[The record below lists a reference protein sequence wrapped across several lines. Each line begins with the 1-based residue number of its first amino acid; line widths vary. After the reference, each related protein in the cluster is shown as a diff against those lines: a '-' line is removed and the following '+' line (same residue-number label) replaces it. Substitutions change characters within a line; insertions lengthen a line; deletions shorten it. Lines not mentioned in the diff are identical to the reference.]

1 MGKGGGSS
9 APPAP
14 DYSSLARQQA
24 ALNNQASYQQT
35 VANRPTQVTPQ
46 GTLTWVNNPTMQNQL
61 DAQAYA
67 QALQNYS
74 KNPRGPAP
82 NQQDFYKLM
91 PVDNWTQTITLSP
104 EQQALYNQ
112 QTANQQMTGG
122 LAGQIL
128 RGVNT
133 APLDFSQAP
142 QVNALD
148 FSQAPDLASNNT
160 PLPSLA
166 YGNSNLPELASTNF
180 SSLPSL
186 ASTNPA
192 SLPNLAYPSG
202 SLPDRAALTGSLSAL
217 PDSGFGAVQQVQDAM
232 MSRLQPNLTQARDA
246 EIQRLKSQGITEGTP
261 AWESAMRSLNN
272 QANDAN
278 QQALL
283 AATNAYGD
291 IFNRGLAGRQQQ
303 YSELADTYNR
313 SLAGRQQAIGEQQ
326 NAFAN
331 SLAGRQQLANEQQN
345 AFANSLAGRQQLA
358 SEQQNAFANS
368 LAGRQQM
375 YREQQGAFANS
386 LAGRQQLF
394 NEQQGLFGNSLAAR
408 QQSVGEALSLY
419 NSQVNDR
426 NRAIQELLTQ
436 RQSPINEYT
445 ALVNGTAVQQPNFSN
460 FTQATPTMAP
470 DMQSAAQ
477 QQYNAAMQ
485 QYNASQQAK
494 ANQNAGLFG
503 LGGTLLT
510 APLTGGGS
518 VAGGL
523 LGGIGNLFGKLF

>member
-35 VANRPTQVTPQ
+35 VANRPTQITPQ
-46 GTLTWVNNPTMQNQL
+46 GTLSWTNTPTMQKQL

-67 QALQNYS
+67 QALENYS
-74 KNPRGPAP
+74 KDPSMPAP
-82 NQQDFYKLM
+82 KQEDFYRDM
-91 PVDNWTQTITLSP
+91 PVDTWTQTVTLSP

-112 QTANQQMTGG
+112 QTANQQMTRG
-122 LAGQIL
+122 LASQIL
-128 RGVNT
+128 QGVNT

-148 FSQAPDLASNNT
+148 FSQAPSLATTNAALPELAYNNGQ
-160 PLPSLA
+160 LPSLA
-166 YGNSNLPELASTNF
+166 YGNSN
-180 SSLPSL
+180 SLPNL

-192 SLPNLAYPSG
+192 ALPNLAYPSG
-202 SLPDRAALTGSLSAL
+202 PLPDRAALTQPLGNL
-217 PDSGFGAVQQVQDAM
+217 PDSGFGAVQQVQNAM
-232 MSRLQPNLTQARDA
+232 MSRLQPGLTQARDA

-272 QANDAN
+272 QQNDAQ

-291 IFNRGLAGRQQQ
+291 IYNRSLAGRQQQ

-313 SLAGRQQAIGEQQ
+313 SLAGRQQAIREQQ

-375 YREQQGAFANS
+375 YGEQQGAFANS

-394 NEQQGLFGNSLAAR
+394 NEQQGLFGNSLTAR
-408 QQSVGEALSLY
+408 QQSVGEAQSLY

-426 NRAIQELLTQ
+426 NRMIQELLIQ
-436 RQSPINEYT
+436 RQNPINEYT

-470 DMQSAAQ
+470 DMQGAAQ
-477 QQYNAAMQ
+477 QQYNAALQ

-503 LGGTLLT
+503 LLGTTLA
-510 APLTGGGS
+510 APMSGGS
-518 VAGGL
+518 SVLGGL
-523 LGGIGNLFGKLF
+523 LGKIF

>member
-1 MGKGGGSS
+1 MGKGGGGSS

-14 DYSSLARQQA
+14 DYSSLAQQQA
-24 ALNNQASYQQT
+24 ALTNQAAYQQT
-35 VANRPTQVTPQ
+35 VANRPTQITPQ
-46 GTLTWVNNPTMQNQL
+46 GTLTWANNPTMQNQL

-67 QALQNYS
+67 QALENYS

-112 QTANQQMTGG
+112 QTANQQAASSA
-122 LAGQIL
+122 AGQAL
-128 RGVNT
+128 RGFST
-133 APLDFSQAP
+133 SPLDFSQAP
-142 QVNALD
+142 QVDALD
-148 FSQAPDLASNNT
+148 FANAPAV
-160 PLPSLA
+160 
-166 YGNSNLPELASTNF
+166 ASTN
-180 SSLPSL
+180 
-186 ASTNPA
+186 AQ
-192 SLPNLAYPSG
+192 LPNLAYPSG
-202 SLPDRAALTGSLSAL
+202 ALPDRAELVGLL
-217 PDSGFGAVQQVQDAM
+217 PDLADSGFGAVQQVQDAM
-232 MSRLQPNLTQARDA
+232 MSRLQPGLTQSRNA

-272 QANDAN
+272 QQNDAQ

-283 AATNAYGD
+283 GAASAYGD
-291 IFNRGLAGRQQQ
+291 IFNRSLAGRQQLYNEQ
-303 YSELADTYNR
+303 ADTYNR

-326 NAFAN
+326 N
-331 SLAGRQQLANEQQN
+331 
-345 AFANSLAGRQQLA
+345 
-358 SEQQNAFANS
+358 
-368 LAGRQQM
+368 
-375 YREQQGAFANS
+375 AFANS

-408 QQSVGEALSLY
+408 QQSVGEAQSLY

-426 NRAIQELLTQ
+426 NRMIQELLTQ
-436 RQSPINEYT
+436 RQNPINEYT
-445 ALVNGTAVQQPNFSN
+445 ALVNGTSLQQPRFDN
-460 FTQATPTMAP
+460 FTQATPNTAP
-470 DMQSAAQ
+470 DMMGAGQ

-485 QYNASQQAK
+485 SYNAQQQAR

-510 APLTGGGS
+510 APLPGGGS

-523 LGGIGNLFGKLF
+523 LGSAGKFLGGLF